1 MLSNGPEPST
11 AGAADAP
18 RRRRGRIG
26 TGDGGGAETQ
36 REYVGAGVIGGVVLL
51 LVLGVLLVALIAQN
65 AETVPFELLWFSA
78 DVSLAALLLGVAVG
92 SILVAE
98 LVGVLWRRRRRKYRT
113 IKESSAS

>member
-1 MLSNGPEPST
+1 MLSNEPEPST
-11 AGAADAP
+11 AGGTEAP
-18 RRRRGRIG
+18 RRRGDRTG
-26 TGDGGGAETQ
+26 TGDSGDAGTQ
-36 REYVGAGVIGGVVLL
+36 REYVGAGLIGGVVLL

-113 IKESSAS
+113 IKESSTS